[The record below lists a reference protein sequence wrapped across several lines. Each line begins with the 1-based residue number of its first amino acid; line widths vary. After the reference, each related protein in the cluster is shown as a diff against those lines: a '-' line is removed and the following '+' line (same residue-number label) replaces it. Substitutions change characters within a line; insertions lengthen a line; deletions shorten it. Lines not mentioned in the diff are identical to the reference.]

1 MQEETQGHSEPCQ
14 GPAGPT
20 QIEVV
25 IEIPKWSFLKR
36 SSSGEVDF
44 VSLFPC
50 PFNYGSVPDYVGL
63 EGDLLDALVLGPRLP
78 RGTRVTVQA
87 HGAVGLSERGMYDDK
102 IVASHTMLKPWQIR
116 GVLLFFHF
124 YAFCKG
130 LLNFFRG
137 YRGFSRCEG
146 WGNADDAIARAS
158 PRDASWSGPK
168 VPF

>member
-1 MQEETQGHSEPCQ
+1 MPEEKQLDREPAESA
-14 GPAGPT
+14 AGPT

-25 IEIPKWSFLKR
+25 IEISKWSFLKR
-36 SSSGEVDF
+36 GTSGEVDF
-44 VSLFPC
+44 VSPFPC

-63 EGDLLDALVLGPRLP
+63 EGDLLAALVLGPRLP

-87 HGAVGLSERGMYDDK
+87 HGAVGVSERGLYDDK
-102 IVASHTMLKPWQIR
+102 IVASHAMLTPWQAR
-116 GVLLFFHF
+116 GVVLFFHF

-130 LLNFFRG
+130 VLNLFRG

-146 WGNADDAIARAS
+146 WGSADDAIARAS
-158 PRDASWSGPK
+158 PRDASWTGPR

>member
-1 MQEETQGHSEPCQ
+1 MLERERVIFEHGES
-14 GPAGPT
+14 PAAST
-20 QIEVV
+20 VIEVV

-36 SSSGEVDF
+36 GSSGKVDF
-44 VSLFPC
+44 VSPFPC
-50 PFNYGSVPDYVGL
+50 PFNYGSVPGYVGL

-102 IVASHTMLKPWQIR
+102 IVASHGSLGSWQVR

-130 LLNFFRG
+130 LLNVFRG
-137 YRGFSRCEG
+137 YRGFGRCEG
-146 WGNADDAIARAS
+146 WGSADDAIRRATPLDAGWTG
-158 PRDASWSGPK
+158 PR